1 MKQLFTKY
9 FKVTGELN
17 EGDLFLID
25 NKPSI
30 HKFLGM
36 DKEMDNYVWMR
47 VIEGYEGEAG
57 KEYMAHIVNIQGKDK
72 VKMYLCSRD
81 IKEGDTVFFR
91 LAAGAVEKQL
101 TCIETYMSPNITGN
115 ETLTAVIKDDDFV
128 SQIHTTPD
136 ETNQCYKVIGEV
148 SQNALW
154 VKPGDEFNLEDLK
167 RGYKPARFSSM
178 IIGFVD
184 YTVEQ
189 ILQEQNYLKKTASG
203 IELHTVYQIMGPC
216 GHFH

>member
-9 FKVTGELN
+9 FKVAGELH

-30 HKFLGM
+30 HKFLGV
-36 DKEMDNYVWMR
+36 DKDNSNFAWFR
-47 VIEGYEGEAG
+47 VIEGYDGEAG
-57 KEYMAHIVNIQGKDK
+57 KEYKAHIVNIQNKPK
-72 VKMYLCSRD
+72 IKMYLCSRD
-81 IKEGDTVFFR
+81 IKAGDTVFFR
-91 LAAGAVEKQL
+91 VASGAVEKQL
-101 TCIETYMSPNITGN
+101 RCLESFEEDRIDGGKSITVVLEDG
-115 ETLTAVIKDDDFV
+115 EYKV
-128 SQIHTTPD
+128 HTTPD
-136 ETNQCYKVIGEV
+136 ETNQCYVPIGEV
-148 SQNALW
+148 SANAYW

-178 IIGFVD
+178 IVGFVP

-189 ILQEQNYLKKTASG
+189 IMQEQNYLKKTASG

>member
-9 FKVTGELN
+9 FKVEGELH
-17 EGDLFLID
+17 EGDLFLRD
-25 NKPSI
+25 DKPSI

-36 DKEMDNYVWMR
+36 DTKMKNHVWLR
-47 VIEGYEGEAG
+47 VIEGYKNEAG
-57 KEYMAHIVNIQGKDK
+57 KEYMAHIVNIMNVPKI
-72 VKMYLCSRD
+72 KMYLCSRD
-81 IKEGDTVFFR
+81 IQAGDTVFFR
-91 LAAGAVEKQL
+91 LASGAVEKQL
-101 TCIETYMSPNITGN
+101 KCVEVFEDDRIDGSKAITVVLEDG
-115 ETLTAVIKDDDFV
+115 EYKV
-128 SQIHTTPD
+128 HTTPD

-178 IIGFVD
+178 IVGLVD

-189 ILQEQNYLKKTASG
+189 IIQEQNYLKKTING

>member
-1 MKQLFTKY
+1 MKQLFTRY

-17 EGDLFLID
+17 EGDLFLVD
-25 NKPSI
+25 AKPSI

-36 DKEMDNYVWMR
+36 DKEMENYAWFR
-47 VIEGYEGEAG
+47 VIEGYDGETG
-57 KEYMAHIVNIQGKDK
+57 KEYKAHIVNIQNWNKI
-72 VKMYLCSRD
+72 KMYLCSRD

-91 LAAGAVEKQL
+91 VAANAVEKQL
-101 TCIETYMSPNITGN
+101 KCIETYMSPNITGN
-115 ETLTAVIKDDDFV
+115 ETLTAVIEDGEYKT
-128 SQIHTTPD
+128 HTTPD

-178 IIGFVD
+178 IVGLLP

-189 ILQEQNYLKKTASG
+189 ILQEQNYLKKTVSG
-203 IELHTVYQIMGPC
+203 IELHTVYQIMGSC

>member
-47 VIEGYEGEAG
+47 VIEGYDGEAG
-57 KEYMAHIVNIQGKDK
+57 KEYKAHIVNIMNAPK

-81 IKEGDTVFFR
+81 IKAGDTVFFR
-91 LAAGAVEKQL
+91 LVSGAVEKQL
-101 TCIETYMSPNITGN
+101 LCIDAFEDERIDGSKG
-115 ETLTAVIKDDDFV
+115 LTAVIEDGEYK
-128 SQIHTTPD
+128 IHTTPD
-136 ETNQCYKVIGEV
+136 QTNQCYKVIGEV